1 MIRKYPGIFLLIF
14 VVGGIVIADLSQ
26 WPSWVF
32 LLFAL
37 VSGLTGLLLL
47 NRNSQVSAMICLGGA
62 LGGVVAVH
70 FALTSYDLGNRH
82 LAKQIDEDRVCHIF
96 GRVSDWPELKA
107 NLTEVAVTVDSLGEE
122 INRPVEGT
130 VLLKIT
136 DTSTALQ
143 IGDRVEFHGRIYPLR
158 VEDRSSGSFDYGR
171 YLRMKG
177 ISGIVYLPTL
187 LDVRIDRR
195 YQYGFFALT
204 DRLRAWITDCFKRN
218 LPPDQAAL
226 ASGFL
231 IGETR
236 DIPVHV
242 YQQFRQSGTLHLLA
256 VSGSNVALV
265 LLVCVFLVRP
275 FGLTRRRR
283 GAVLLGLLL
292 LFAVIS
298 YGQPSVIRASVMAGL
313 VIVAGMLE
321 RRYDLNNIIAL
332 SAVIILLFDPGEL
345 FDVGFQLSYATAW
358 GLIFIVPRL
367 TVLFEKRQNTRWY
380 RWVVFPVI
388 ISLIAQIVSTPL
400 ILLYFKQAPLL
411 SVPANLVIVPL
422 TGIAVVGV
430 MAVAIADLIWP
441 VLGLFV
447 GSVVSLVL
455 ELLLRLVALFGAPD
469 LPSLRIPAFTQAG
482 FAVGAT
488 ILIYVLVVLGAE
500 AIASKKARRAVL
512 WVLVLGCL
520 AGVSL
525 SLKSSHVKGEALR
538 LTTIP
543 GGIAAVRT
551 QGGSKSGD
559 LILLGVSAREY
570 SISDRILCPWLR
582 RLGVE
587 TIDKCFILE
596 AEYRSLGDVFS
607 LRDSLPISAFYL
619 PQSMRQSVT
628 DVLSHAGRG
637 GLAAGTQYFSATDV
651 PFSEQPGYYAG
662 PNGLRLTTPKGTV
675 WFARDVSAV
684 QISPGG
690 ASSPAFVVLG
700 EKVRDYRVGD
710 SLKRAGVLGVICASL
725 EQPSGR
731 SEAVQLGS
739 LRVSGPDFWKDL
751 RATGELV
758 MSLSDSL
765 ALIR

>member
-1 MIRKYPGIFLLIF
+1 MIRKFPGIFLLIF
-14 VVGGIVIADLSQ
+14 VIGGIVIADLTQ
-26 WPSWVF
+26 CQSWVF
-32 LLFAL
+32 LLLAL
-37 VSGLTGLLLL
+37 ASGLAGLILL
-47 NRNSQVSAMICLGGA
+47 NRNGPVTSMIFLGGA

-70 FALTSYDLGNRH
+70 FALSSYDFGNRH
-82 LAKQIDEDRVCHIF
+82 LARLIDEDRECHIF
-96 GRVSDWPELKA
+96 GSVSDWPELKA
-107 NLTEVAVTVDSLGEE
+107 NLTEVTVAVDSLGEGM
-122 INRPVEGT
+122 NRSVEGA

-143 IGDRVEFHGRIYPLR
+143 MGDRVEFHGRIYPLR
-158 VEDRSSGSFDYGR
+158 IEDRSSGSFDYGR

-177 ISGIVYLPTL
+177 IYGIVYLPTL

-204 DRLRAWITDCFKRN
+204 DHLRSWITDCFRRN

-242 YQQFRQSGTLHLLA
+242 YQQFRESGTLHLLA

-265 LLVCVFLVRP
+265 LLVCVLLLRP

-283 GAVLLGLLL
+283 GVMLLALLL

-313 VIVAGMLE
+313 VIIAGMLE

-358 GLIFIVPRL
+358 GLIFIVPRV
-367 TVLFEKRQNTRWY
+367 TKLFQERQNTRWY

-388 ISLIAQIVSTPL
+388 ISLAAQIVSTPL
-400 ILLYFKQAPLL
+400 ILLYFGQAPVL

-430 MAVAIADLIWP
+430 MVVAIADLIWP

-447 GSVVSLVL
+447 GSMVSLVL
-455 ELLLRLVALFGAPD
+455 DLLLRLVALFGAPD
-469 LPSLRIPAFTQAG
+469 LPSLRMPTLAHTG
-482 FAVGAT
+482 LAVGTT
-488 ILIYVLVVLGAE
+488 ILVYILIALGAV

-512 WVLVLGCL
+512 WVLAIGCL
-520 AGVSL
+520 AAL
-525 SLKSSHVKGEALR
+525 IFSLKPRHIADETIR

-543 GGIAAVRT
+543 GGIAAVRS
-551 QGGSKSGD
+551 QSGSRSGD

-570 SISDRILCPWLR
+570 SISERILSPWLA
-582 RLGVE
+582 RLGVD
-587 TIDKCFILE
+587 TIDKCLILG
-596 AEYRSLGDVFS
+596 AEYRSLGDIFS
-607 LRDSLPISAFYL
+607 LHDRVPTAEFHI
-619 PQSMRQSVT
+619 PQSLRQSAT
-628 DVLSHAGRG
+628 DVLSHAGRSD
-637 GLAAGTQYFSATDV
+637 LASRAQYFGAADAPV
-651 PFSEQPGYYAG
+651 GEQPGYYVG
-662 PNGLRLTTPKGTV
+662 PNGLRLLTPSGTV
-675 WFARDVSAV
+675 WFAHDLSAV
-684 QISPGG
+684 QAGQGGVVSPVF
-690 ASSPAFVVLG
+690 AVLG
-700 EKVRDYRVGD
+700 EKIRDLQIGD
-710 SLKRAGVLGVICASL
+710 GLRRKGIRGIICASI
-725 EQPSGR
+725 EQSSGR
-731 SEAVQLGS
+731 NAPVPVDS
-739 LRVSGPDFWKDL
+739 LLVNRPDFWIDL
-751 RATGELV
+751 RATGEV
-758 MSLSDSL
+758 VIGLSDSL
-765 ALIR
+765 SLIR